1 MRFRSRVAA
10 LPLALLAHLTVV
22 EAQDPKQPT
31 APPKPTTYEN
41 PNEPQQPAVQGEAS
55 AVQEIGGRVVVRG
68 EAVVVTANPDR
79 PASESSIAT
88 KVEMPLIET
97 PRSISIIDGRTL
109 HDLGA
114 TNLTQAH
121 DYAVGM
127 TLLDERGPAF
137 VRGFPVE
144 FYDLRRDG
152 LRTYSWSVRE
162 TVALERVQYL
172 RGTSSVLYGDGSPGA
187 LVNMVLKKPL
197 PVSRSTFEVSGG
209 SPGFG
214 RLTADLTGP
223 ITADRRV
230 RYRVLGAGEWLDNGF
245 SNEERRFTFYPT
257 LAVDVGDRATLTLDA
272 EFYHQRGRN
281 YRHTVPATA
290 ATQRGD
296 FSGFPWDLSVSSSDD
311 PYGWTG
317 GNLSPGARLDLKLDD
332 RSSLHVAGRYTKI
345 DGDIN
350 GQGLVSLAA
359 DGRTANRFQYHEI
372 STWHELQSDTFAA
385 TSFRTGTI
393 VHRLVGGVEAGLSKT
408 DSEIGIGAAAPL
420 DIFDPVY
427 PAPAEPVLRPT
438 RFDVLRLGVY
448 ATDQIK
454 FGDLVTVVPGLRW
467 SRVETET
474 RGTVPG
480 EAQTSRSVVS
490 PALGLVVRPH
500 RWFSLYATYAQ
511 GFEPP
516 VPGQYLEDGRG
527 VEPAEHESL
536 EGGVKADLAGG
547 QISLSAATYRI
558 QRTNVPELDARGFY
572 RQIGEGESRGL
583 EFEATGS
590 FARGLGIRAGYAWT
604 TTKITSDSTGF
615 IGRELPNAPRH
626 KAEFW
631 GRYRVLQGALQG
643 VTAAA
648 GVVYVSDRFTA
659 RDNIVVAPSYTR
671 LDASTF
677 YEIGPR
683 LALGL
688 IAHNLTDRRYVTS
701 GTGAIFFAGPP
712 RRIAVQL
719 MTSFQ

>member
-1 MRFRSRVAA
+1 
-10 LPLALLAHLTVV
+10 
-22 EAQDPKQPT
+22 
-31 APPKPTTYEN
+31 
-41 PNEPQQPAVQGEAS
+41 
-55 AVQEIGGRVVVRG
+55 
-68 EAVVVTANPDR
+68 
-79 PASESSIAT
+79 
-88 KVEMPLIET
+88 
-97 PRSISIIDGRTL
+97 
-109 HDLGA
+109 
-114 TNLTQAH
+114 
-121 DYAVGM
+121 
-127 TLLDERGPAF
+127 
-137 VRGFPVE
+137 
-144 FYDLRRDG
+144 
-152 LRTYSWSVRE
+152 
-162 TVALERVQYL
+162 
-172 RGTSSVLYGDGSPGA
+172 
-187 LVNMVLKKPL
+187 
-197 PVSRSTFEVSGG
+197 
-209 SPGFG
+209 
-214 RLTADLTGP
+214 
-223 ITADRRV
+223 
-230 RYRVLGAGEWLDNGF
+230 
-245 SNEERRFTFYPT
+245 
-257 LAVDVGDRATLTLDA
+257 
-272 EFYHQRGRN
+272 
-281 YRHTVPATA
+281 
-290 ATQRGD
+290 
-296 FSGFPWDLSVSSSDD
+296 
-311 PYGWTG
+311 
-317 GNLSPGARLDLKLDD
+317 
-332 RSSLHVAGRYTKI
+332 
-345 DGDIN
+345 
-350 GQGLVSLAA
+350 
-359 DGRTANRFQYHEI
+359 
-372 STWHELQSDTFAA
+372 
-385 TSFRTGTI
+385 
-393 VHRLVGGVEAGLSKT
+393 VEAGLSKT